1 MLDQGRIY
9 SDTYLTR
16 VFEELSEGCGRY
28 VSISKA
34 QGGGASPTGRTK
46 LDKERQKLSAR
57 EMVSDEIDLRM
68 IDG

>member
-34 QGGGASPTGRTK
+34 QGGGASTTGRTK